1 MVQTTQ
7 YLYSSI
13 QTTPRSTSRTHRWLL
28 HLKSQYLAIIGKQVV
43 RVKLIPP
50 SWSSVDTTFTRYVR
64 TSDRLLNPDFLFV
77 AAASDRCCRDLTQ
90 PIRPPPPLPPPR
102 FPNNAVWHR
111 QPLNDDVCAPPA
123 WSPMCTLGALVLTCN
138 LLTHD
143 DSVWWSRYCR
153 EYFNIS
159 VIEAQYGSIDC
170 KYVIVIDG
178 HCLVLASKGRG
189 SVARGPAGGS
199 LTSLRASPSPPR
211 HRHRASPTDTS
222 SHWHFNPLQL

>member
-1 MVQTTQ
+1 MVA
-7 YLYSSI
+7 YK
-13 QTTPRSTSRTHRWLL
+13 HHKNWLL
-28 HLKSQYLAIIGKQVV
+28 GHTVDDTAT
-43 RVKLIPP
+43 RVLSYPRQTR
-50 SWSSVDTTFTRYVR
+50 SSCLVSTTWSLCATCWYNIYSLCVNE
-64 TSDRLLNPDFLFV
+64 RLLAHPDFLFV

-143 DSVWWSRYCR
+143 DSVWWSRYYR

-211 HRHRASPTDTS
+211 HRASPTDTS
-222 SHWHFNPLQL
+222 SHWHFTPLQL